1 MLGNEEYT
9 VHSEDKPKIYTM
21 LELVEQLTKL
31 LETTQIAEF
40 LATLQNMEQQ
50 LVAINQR
57 LGRIE
62 NEQTNQTKQ
71 IADIDT
77 EIEEVNE
84 SINETNNELDYIR
97 RSLGVIDGGLAD
109 IIG

>member
-1 MLGNEEYT
+1 MLGNQQYT
-9 VHSEDKPKIYTM
+9 VHTEDNPKIYTM

-31 LETTQIAEF
+31 LENTQITEF
-40 LATLQNMEQQ
+40 IATLQSMEEQ
-50 LVAINQR
+50 LIAINQR
-57 LGRIE
+57 LDRIE
-62 NEQTNQTKQ
+62 NEQINQSKQ
-71 IADIDT
+71 ISDIDT